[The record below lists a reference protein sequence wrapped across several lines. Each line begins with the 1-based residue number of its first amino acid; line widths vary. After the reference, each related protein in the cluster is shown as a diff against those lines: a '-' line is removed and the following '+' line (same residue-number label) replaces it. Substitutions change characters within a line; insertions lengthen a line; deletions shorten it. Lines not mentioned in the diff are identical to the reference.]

1 MAVAVPLLMMAGGAA
16 TTTALMVSVA
26 FAVTGINDKINKAA
40 AGVFG
45 EDLVKVAN
53 VVGVVY
59 GAYEAGAF
67 DGLSGVSA
75 GADAAAIGEFGLP
88 NYAVMPDPS
97 AAIGTFGLPNY
108 AVMPDPSAA
117 IGEFGLPNYAVM
129 PDPAASAGFDLGGG
143 ITDGG
148 LGQTT
153 NGTSSLA
160 NGANG
165 TKVMGTTNTSRGL
178 GDTVARSDAPYVKG
192 TTDYATKIDYS
203 LASAPNASGA
213 GASGLQAT
221 GSNATALN
229 RLATKPPPDTGF
241 LQKLQAGAEKLAD
254 KPYVM
259 AGLAQG
265 VAGGYSAAQTRAIE
279 EAKLDYQRKVANIG
293 SAGWVQTQ

>member
-75 GADAAAIGEFGLP
+75 GADAAAIGE
-88 NYAVMPDPS
+88 
-97 AAIGTFGLPNY
+97 FGLPNY

-213 GASGLQAT
+213 GASGRQAT

-229 RLATKPPPDTGF
+229 RLATEPPPDTGLLARF
-241 LQKLQAGAEKLAD
+241 QAGAEKLAD